1 MEINLVSRT
10 NDIITMAHGSGGVAM
25 KELIDGLFI
34 KQYVNKDIYLG
45 DDATVLSNIKLK
57 DNERIAISTDS
68 YVINPLFF
76 PGGDIGKLAVCGTVN
91 DVSTSGAKPVALSLS
106 FIIEEGFAI
115 SDLTKICKS
124 IAKTAEEAGVSIV
137 TGDTKVVDKGKC
149 DGLFINTTGI
159 GIVSKDNALSGRNI
173 KDGDAIIISGSI
185 GDHGIAIMSTR
196 EGLNF
201 SSNIKSDCAPLNSL
215 IQSVRKVAP
224 DIRCFRDPTRGGLAS
239 TLNELAMQS
248 NVDITISEEDV
259 PIKKAVNSAC
269 EMLGYDVFQVANE
282 GKMVAVV
289 PKSQAEKAVSSMRKN
304 KYGKDAAIIG
314 FAKKSKDKS
323 PKVFVQTKYKTSR
336 ILDMLVGEQ
345 LPRIC

>member
-1 MEINLVSRT
+1 MSNL
-10 NDIITMAHGSGGVAM
+10 NNIITMAHGSGGIAM
-25 KELIDGLFI
+25 KELIDDLFV

-45 DDATVLSNIKLK
+45 DDATVLSKIKLNN
-57 DNERIAISTDS
+57 DERISVSTDS
-68 YVINPLFF
+68 YVISPLFF
-76 PGGDIGKLAVCGTVN
+76 PGGDIGRLAVCGTVN

-115 SDLTKICKS
+115 SDLKKICRS
-124 IAKTAEEAGVSIV
+124 IAKTSQEAGVPIV

-149 DGLFINTTGI
+149 DGLFINTSGI
-159 GIVSKDNALSGRNI
+159 GIVSKDKALSGKNI
-173 KDGDAIIISGSI
+173 KDRDAVILSGSI

-215 IQSVRKVAP
+215 VESVLKAAP
-224 DIRCFRDPTRGGLAS
+224 DTRCFRDPTRGGLAS

-248 NVDITISEEDV
+248 NVDITITEEDV
-259 PIKKAVNSAC
+259 PVKAAVNSAC

-282 GKMVAVV
+282 GKMVAIV
-289 PKSQAEKAVSSMRKN
+289 PKEQADKALASLRKN
-304 KYGKDAAIIG
+304 RYGKDAAIIG
-314 FAKKSKDKS
+314 AVKKAKDTS